1 MNLCFDTK
9 CMRCEGL
16 IRRRLPLKFADK
28 SQEEVDKSLM
38 NNQLGRDRCPYCG
51 IETFQIVVTPTY
63 VPLLVKKP
71 NG

>member
-16 IRRRLPLKFADK
+16 IRRKLPEKFENTPREDI
-28 SQEEVDKSLM
+28 DKSLM
-38 NNQLGRDRCPYCG
+38 GNQLGRDRCPYCG
-51 IETFQIVVTPTY
+51 IDTFQIVVTPTY

-71 NG
+71 N